1 MIWKSDGDE
10 RVSDTVDIDTWWR
23 AMESKMIE
31 AAVYKDAKI
40 EPIVAASIA
49 PWIPP
54 SCHGNMVNT
63 EHRKSKNSQVNS
75 SATPIGG
82 PKTLAELIRRGTY
95 NPLDLQALSVHN
107 LQEIC
112 TLVGIPYK
120 QTTTKVGIPTTVHVL
135 CTLNDV
141 MMSIKHNMH
150 H

>member
-54 SCHGNMVNT
+54 SCRGNVVNT
-63 EHRKSKNSQVNS
+63 EHRKSKNSQANS
-75 SATPIGG
+75 SATPIGC

-120 QTTTKVGIPTTVHVL
+120 QTTTKGRHPHNCT
-135 CTLNDV
+135 CTLYLE
-141 MMSIKHNMH
+141 
-150 H
+150 